1 MKSPKN
7 LFKVA
12 QKTLLTVLSFCMVLG
27 CLTIPVK
34 AEEEEPE
41 SIKES
46 YRFQEQDIEFEIK
59 ENREEYVKHFHMSDG
74 KDVAVTYQD
83 AVFSFDGNEYVE
95 IDNQL
100 VKTDKGYENKN
111 NRFWKV
117 TFSDDEKHLN
127 IDDKIRFGFK
137 KVNEV
142 RESELL
148 ESEDDKNSLLFNKS
162 VSDVL

>member
-1 MKSPKN
+1 MKKTTD

-27 CLTIPVK
+27 CLSIPVK

-41 SIKES
+41 SIKDS
-46 YRFQEQDIEFEIK
+46 YRFQEKDIQFEIK
-59 ENREEYVKHFHMSDG
+59 ENREEHVKHFHMKDG
-74 KDVAVTYQD
+74 KDVAVTYRE
-83 AVFSFDGNEYVE
+83 AVFSYDGNEYVE

-117 TFSDDEKHLN
+117 TFSDDEKH
-127 IDDKIRFGFK
+127 
-137 KVNEV
+137 
-142 RESELL
+142 
-148 ESEDDKNSLLFNKS
+148 
-162 VSDVL
+162 